1 MRLFLSIAL
10 RHLLA
15 RKRQSLVSLAGIII
29 GVGFFLAISSLM
41 QGSQKDFI
49 KRLVDNAPHITISDT
64 YRDPRLQPA
73 ERVYAGSLVGI
84 SRVKPLTEVRGI
96 RGYRQIIERLH
107 GMPGVR
113 SSAVLTGQALLSF
126 AGRDQN
132 IVLNGMTPAEIR
144 DITTIEEN
152 MKEGSIDDLIANR
165 NGIIVGTELMRT
177 MSLNIGENVTLAAST
192 GQVHTFKIVGVF
204 RTGRSDYDMNQA
216 FADIKKVQAITNR
229 SQRAN
234 TIIIKLDDPNQSRE
248 VAADLESSF
257 GYKAVSWQESFE
269 DLMNTLVIRNVIMYS
284 VVSAVLIVAAF
295 GIYNVIST
303 IVLEKHRDIAIL
315 KSMGFRATDVRRIFV
330 IQGLIL
336 GVAGTLL
343 GMPFGSVL
351 MVALSQVSMKPP
363 GVTEAINIPVDWS
376 PVQFLIAASFAMSA
390 AFLASWLPARKG
402 ARLLPVDILRGGQ

>member
-64 YRDPRLQPA
+64 YRNPRLQPA
-73 ERVYAGSLVGI
+73 ERAYAGSLVGI

-96 RGYRQIIERLH
+96 RGYRQIVDRLQ

-113 SSAVLTGQALLSF
+113 ASAVLTGQALLSF

-152 MKEGSIDDLIANR
+152 MKEGGVDDLIANR

-177 MSLNIGENVTLAAST
+177 MSLNLGENVTLAAST

-234 TIIIKLDDPNQSRE
+234 TIIVKLDDPNQSRD

-303 IVLEKHRDIAIL
+303 IVLEKQRDIAIL
-315 KSMGFRATDVRRIFV
+315 KSMGFRAADVRRIFV

-351 MVALSQVSMKPP
+351 MVALEQVSMKPP

>member
-73 ERVYAGSLVGI
+73 ERAYPGSLVGI

-107 GMPGVR
+107 DMPGVR
-113 SSAVLTGQALLSF
+113 ASAVLTGQALLSF

-132 IVLNGMTPAEIR
+132 IVLNGMTPSEIR

-152 MKEGSIDDLIANR
+152 MKEGSLDDLIANR

-177 MSLNIGENVTLAAST
+177 MSLNLGENVTLAAAT

-204 RTGRSDYDMNQA
+204 RTGRSDYDLSQA
-216 FADIKKVQAITNR
+216 FTDIKKVQAMTNR

-234 TIIIKLDDPNQSRE
+234 SIIIKLDDPNQSRE

-257 GYKAVSWQESFE
+257 GYKALSWQESFE
-269 DLMNTLVIRNVIMYS
+269 DLMSTLIIRNVIMYS

-315 KSMGFRATDVRRIFV
+315 KSMGFRAADVRRIFV
-330 IQGLIL
+330 IQGLVL
-336 GVAGTLL
+336 GLVGTLL

-351 MVALSQVSMKPP
+351 MAALAQVSMKPP
-363 GVTEAINIPVDWS
+363 GMTEAINIPVDWS
-376 PVQFLIAASFAMSA
+376 PVQFLIAASFAMGA

-402 ARLLPVDILRGGQ
+402 ALLMPVDILRGGQ